1 VPGETRKT
9 AAQPLQPSQTA
20 PKTPANSR
28 SGPPNDQA
36 VTPFAGRWFFYAASA
51 HDPRTS
57 GMYPSEFIEF
67 FLSEDQGVLSG
78 EYWRAIGFQ

>member
-1 VPGETRKT
+1 M
-9 AAQPLQPSQTA
+9 
-20 PKTPANSR
+20 
-28 SGPPNDQA
+28 
-36 VTPFAGRWFFYAASA
+36 TPFAGRWFFYAASA